1 MPEPSDASAA
11 PAAPPALTLEDI
23 RGARSRVYE
32 VALRTP
38 LVPLFAP
45 ELPPGRRIYL
55 KLDCLQPIGSF
66 KIRGAYNLIA
76 QLPADRLRA
85 GVYTAS
91 AGNAAQGVALA
102 ASRAG
107 VACTVVMPDPAPQVK
122 LDAVRRLG
130 ARIVQVPWDDVWTC
144 MQTRTFPGLEDA
156 TFVHP
161 FDDPRVWAGNG
172 TCGLEIVEDLPEV
185 DTVVVPFGGGGLAI
199 GVATAV
205 KALRPDCRVLAAE
218 SVNAPLAASL
228 RAGRAATIERQPS
241 IADGIGGGSVLE
253 SIYPHALRLLDGTRQ
268 ADEGAI
274 RGAIRFLVTRARVV
288 AEGAGACPVAI
299 AMAGDAGDGNIVCIV
314 SGGNIDPGVLGQIV
328 AEG

>member
-1 MPEPSDASAA
+1 M
-11 PAAPPALTLEDI
+11 PAADPVPALTLEDI
-23 RGARSRVYE
+23 RAARARVYE
-32 VALRTP
+32 AALRTP
-38 LVPLFAP
+38 LIRLFAP
-45 ELPPGRRIYL
+45 ELPAGRRIYL

-107 VACTVVMPDPAPQVK
+107 VPCTVVMPDHAPQIK

-130 ARIVQVPWDDVWTC
+130 ARIIQVPWDDMWTC
-144 MQTRTFPGLEDA
+144 MQTRSFPGLEAA

-161 FDDPRVWAGNG
+161 FDDPQFWAGNG

-205 KALRPDCRVLAAE
+205 KALRPQCQVLAAE
-218 SVNAPLAASL
+218 SINAPLAASL
-228 RAGRAATIERQPS
+228 RAGRATTIERRPS
-241 IADGIGGGSVLE
+241 IADGIGGGSVFE
-253 SIYPHALRLLDGTRQ
+253 SIYPHVERLLDGTRQ
-268 ADEGAI
+268 ADEPAI
-274 RGAIRFLVTRARVV
+274 RGAIRFLATRARVV

-299 AMAGDAGDGNIVCIV
+299 AMAGDAGEGNIVCIV
-314 SGGNIDPGVLGQIV
+314 SGGNIDPSLLAEIL

>member
-1 MPEPSDASAA
+1 LTDPI
-11 PAAPPALTLEDI
+11 TLEDI
-23 RGARSRVYE
+23 QRARARVYE

-45 ELPPGRRIYL
+45 ELPPGRQIYL

-76 QLPADRLRA
+76 QLPPERLRA

-107 VACTVVMPDPAPQVK
+107 VPCTVVMPDPAPQVK

-130 ARIVQVPWDDVWTC
+130 ARIIQVPWDEVWAC
-144 MQTRTFPGLEDA
+144 IQTRTFPGLEGA
-156 TFVHP
+156 SFVHP
-161 FDDPRVWAGNG
+161 FDDPSFWAGNG
-172 TCGLEIVEDLPEV
+172 TCGLEIIEDLPDV
-185 DTVVVPFGGGGLAI
+185 DTVLVPFGGGGLAI

-205 KALRPDCRVLAAE
+205 KALRPQCRVLAAE
-218 SVNAPLAASL
+218 SINAPLAASL
-228 RAGRAATIERQPS
+228 RAGHATSIARLPS
-241 IADGIGGGSVLE
+241 IADGIGGNSVLE
-253 SIYPHALRLLDGTRQ
+253 SIYPHAERLLDGTCQ
-268 ADEGAI
+268 ADEAAI
-274 RGAIRFLVTRARVV
+274 RGAIRFLATRARVV

-299 AMAGDAGDGNIVCIV
+299 AMAGDAGEGKIVCVV
-314 SGGNIDPGVLGQIV
+314 SGGNIDPNLL
-328 AEG
+328 AEILVEG